1 MNYWAHQTQ
10 AVDFISDHTIN
21 RVGRSLIV
29 MPPGAGK
36 SEVAIGSVLAWLRLS
51 PGHRAIVCVPST
63 RLLGQFYSRLVR
75 LTREPIAFEQGT
87 RRAPSHSRLVLASQL
102 SLLDRLGRYTPD
114 IMLVIDEAHHSSY
127 DAPSFSRVLSRFNR
141 AIGLSATPWT
151 NGLIHIFKNM
161 YFYPLSKAIA
171 DNVVSPVEIVRA
183 SGFSYLDNL
192 MTLVFVSTNEE
203 AKARSAKCDNADWIG
218 HSRNMSTNLSIL
230 DRWRSGHIKNL
241 FVNRMLLEGYDL
253 PELESVWIDM
263 DIKSHVMC
271 AQIIG
276 RALRYKPG
284 KIARI
289 FALTEDTF
297 HTATETLHMMD
308 RRPNGD

>member
-1 MNYWAHQTQ
+1 
-10 AVDFISDHTIN
+10 
-21 RVGRSLIV
+21 
-29 MPPGAGK
+29 
-36 SEVAIGSVLAWLRLS
+36 
-51 PGHRAIVCVPST
+51 
-63 RLLGQFYSRLVR
+63 
-75 LTREPIAFEQGT
+75 
-87 RRAPSHSRLVLASQL
+87 
-102 SLLDRLGRYTPD
+102 
-114 IMLVIDEAHHSSY
+114 
-127 DAPSFSRVLSRFNR
+127 
-141 AIGLSATPWT
+141 
-151 NGLIHIFKNM
+151 
-161 YFYPLSKAIA
+161 
-171 DNVVSPVEIVRA
+171 
-183 SGFSYLDNL
+183 
-192 MTLVFVSTNEE
+192 VFVSTNEE

-218 HSRNMSTNLSIL
+218 HSRSISTNLSIL

-297 HTATETLHMMD
+297 HTAAETLHMMD

>member
-1 MNYWAHQTQ
+1 MNRWAHQTQ
-10 AVDFISDHTIN
+10 AIEFICDHTIN

-75 LTREPIAFEQGT
+75 LTREPIAFEQGA

-102 SLLDRLGRYTPD
+102 SLLDRLGRYTAD
-114 IMLVIDEAHHSSY
+114 TMLVIDEAHHSSY

-151 NGLIHIFKNM
+151 NGLIHIFKNK
-161 YFYPLSKAIA
+161 YFYPLTDAIA
-171 DNVVSPVEIVRA
+171 DKVVCPFELTMASVLSPSDE
-183 SGFSYLDNL
+183 YY
-192 MTLVFVSTNEE
+192 TLVFVASNKD
-203 AKARSAKCDNADWIG
+203 AKTKSANFSSADWIG
-218 HSRNMSTNLSIL
+218 HSRDLSSNLSVL
-230 DRWRSGHIKNL
+230 DRWNNRKIKTI
-241 FVNRMLLEGYDL
+241 FANRMLLEGFDT
-253 PELESVWIDM
+253 PETASVWIDH
-263 DIKSHVMC
+263 DVKSVVMC
-271 AQIIG
+271 AQIVG

-284 KIARI
+284 KKAMIYVMSVGT
-289 FALTEDTF
+289 L
-297 HTATETLHMMD
+297 ATVHEAIRLMD
-308 RRPNGD
+308 CKLR